1 MIFAENVSDN
11 ALIVLLLNLIVRTV
25 LYVVLLR
32 PKSLSVL
39 TCSNNHLYKT
49 TTHLRQPM
57 LSLPKEIPIQSLLYK
72 TTTCLT
78 RPATT
83 FFVSQM
89 KKNCNNHYKTLPSEE
104 MGKKHKAA
112 MLNILL
118 YYNAKFV

>member
-11 ALIVLLLNLIVRTV
+11 ALIVLLLNLIIRTV

-72 TTTCLT
+72 MTTCLT

-89 KKNCNNHYKTLPSEE
+89 EKNYNHYKTLPSEE